1 MINLYPDYVLNS
13 GVSLKDYL
21 HDAIEEITNDFI
33 DVAKTSPEEIPK
45 SDLLSYLGK
54 YKSVLNNIDVICKNR
69 KRKY

>member
-1 MINLYPDYVLNS
+1 MINLYPDDVLNS
-13 GVSLKDYL
+13 GVLLKDYL

-45 SDLLSYLGK
+45 ADLLSYLGK